1 MPDPSTTS
9 GAGATTPDATA
20 DLTAD
25 LTANPDVTPL
35 TAPRPASALA
45 TAQAQLASAVEILG
59 YDDGLH
65 RMLATPRREMNV
77 AIPLRRDDGSVELFT
92 GYRVQHNISRGP
104 GKGGLRYAPSVDV
117 DEVRALAMWMTWK
130 CAVVD
135 VPYGGA
141 KGGVTIDPSR
151 YSRAEL
157 ERVTRRYTSEI
168 MPIIGP
174 ERDIMAPD
182 IGTDEQTMAWV
193 MDTYS
198 VNLGYTIPA
207 VTTGKPLPVGGSL
220 GRATATSRG
229 VVHAAAAA
237 LGDAGVR
244 LDEVTTAVQ
253 GFGKVGSHAA
263 RFLHEAGARVVA
275 VSDQFGGIR
284 AADGLDVPAL
294 LTHVAHTGSVVGFEG
309 ADAVSNA
316 ELLALDVDVLVPAAV
331 ENVLDEHTAG
341 RVKARWVVEGANGPT
356 TTGGDRVLAERGIV
370 VVPDILAN
378 AGGVVVSYFEWVQA
392 NQAYW
397 WTEHEIAERLEQ
409 RMASAYAAV
418 SALSRRES
426 LSLRDAA
433 LVIGVRRVAEAH
445 QIRGLYP

>member
-1 MPDPSTTS
+1 MT
-9 GAGATTPDATA
+9 
-20 DLTAD
+20 DLTAE
-25 LTANPDVTPL
+25 TPQQ
-35 TAPRPASALA
+35 TTPLA

-59 YDDGLH
+59 YPEGLH

-77 AIPLRRDDGSVELFT
+77 AVPLRRDNGEIELFT

-104 GKGGLRYAPSVDV
+104 GKGGLRYSSSVDV

-141 KGGVTIDPSR
+141 KGGVTIDPR
-151 YSRAEL
+151 QYSQAEL

-182 IGTDEQTMAWV
+182 IGTNEQTMAWV

-207 VTTGKPLPVGGSL
+207 VTTGKPLAVGGSL

-229 VVHAAAAA
+229 VVHLAASA
-237 LGDAGVR
+237 LADAGVR
-244 LDEVTTAVQ
+244 LDEVTAAVQ

-263 RFLHEAGARVVA
+263 RFLHDAGSRVVA
-275 VSDQFGGIR
+275 VSDELGGVMNS
-284 AADGLDVPAL
+284 DGLDIVAL
-294 LTHVAHTGSVVGFEG
+294 MRHVEATGTVTGFDG
-309 ADAVSNA
+309 GSAIDNT
-316 ELLALDVDVLVPAAV
+316 ELLALDVDVLIPAAV
-331 ENVLDEHTAG
+331 EGVLDAEAAG
-341 RVKARWVVEGANGPT
+341 RVKARWVVEAANGPT
-356 TTGGDRVLAERGIV
+356 THEGDRVLAERGVV

-397 WTEHEIAERLEQ
+397 WTEQEIEDRLEH
-409 RMASAYAAV
+409 RMVQAYRAVASV
-418 SALSRRES
+418 SQAEGV
-426 LSLRDAA
+426 SLRDAA
-433 LVIGVRRVAEAH
+433 LTIGVRRVAEAH

>member
-1 MPDPSTTS
+1 
-9 GAGATTPDATA
+9 
-20 DLTAD
+20 
-25 LTANPDVTPL
+25 VT
-35 TAPRPASALA
+35 SALT
-45 TAQAQLASAVEILG
+45 TAHAQLASAVEILG
-59 YDDGLH
+59 YSPGLH
-65 RMLATPRREMNV
+65 EMLATPRREMNV
-77 AIPLRRDDGSVELFT
+77 AIPLRRDSGEIVLLH

-104 GKGGLRYAPSVDV
+104 GKGGLRYASSVDI

-141 KGGVTIDPSR
+141 KGGVTIDPREHST
-151 YSRAEL
+151 AEL

-220 GRATATSRG
+220 GRATATGRG
-229 VVHAAAAA
+229 VVHAAVAA
-237 LGDAGVR
+237 LADDGVA
-244 LDEVTTAVQ
+244 LSEVRAAVQ

-263 RFLHEAGARVVA
+263 HWLHEGGARVVA
-275 VSDQFGGIR
+275 VTDVDGGTR
-284 AADGLDVPAL
+284 NDDGLDVPAL
-294 LTHVAHTGSVVGFEG
+294 LAHTASGLPASTFPGGSP
-309 ADAVSNA
+309 VSNA
-316 ELLALDVDVLVPAAV
+316 ELLALDVDLLIPAAV
-331 ENVLDEHTAG
+331 ENVLDEETAQT
-341 RVKARWVVEGANGPT
+341 VKARWVVEGANGPT
-356 TTGGDRVLAERGIV
+356 TPEGDRVLHDRGVI

-397 WTEHEIAERLEQ
+397 WTEDEIADRLEQ
-409 RMASAYAAV
+409 RMRSAYAAV
-418 SALSRRES
+418 ATTAREQS
-426 LSLRDAA
+426 ISLRDAA
-433 LVIGVRRVAEAH
+433 LTIGVRRVAEAH

>member
-1 MPDPSTTS
+1 
-9 GAGATTPDATA
+9 
-20 DLTAD
+20 
-25 LTANPDVTPL
+25 
-35 TAPRPASALA
+35 
-45 TAQAQLASAVEILG
+45 
-59 YDDGLH
+59 
-65 RMLATPRREMNV
+65 
-77 AIPLRRDDGSVELFT
+77 
-92 GYRVQHNISRGP
+92 
-104 GKGGLRYAPSVDV
+104 
-117 DEVRALAMWMTWK
+117 MWMTWK

-141 KGGVTIDPSR
+141 KGGVTIDPKR
-151 YSRAEL
+151 YSTAEL
-157 ERVTRRYTSEI
+157 ERVTRRFTSEI

-207 VTTGKPLPVGGSL
+207 VTTGKPLQVGGSL

-229 VVHAAAAA
+229 VVHSAQAA
-237 LGDAGVR
+237 LADAGVQ
-244 LDEVTTAVQ
+244 LSEVTAAVQ

-275 VSDQFGGIR
+275 VSDELGGVH
-284 AADGLDVPAL
+284 APDGLDVNAL
-294 LTHVAHTGSVVGFEG
+294 LRHVASTGTVTGF
-309 ADAVSNA
+309 ADADPLDNDA
-316 ELLALDVDVLVPAAV
+316 LLALDVDVLVPAAV
-331 ENVLDEHTAG
+331 EGVLDEESAG

-356 TTGGDRVLAERGIV
+356 TTRGDRVLADRGVV

-397 WTEHEIAERLEQ
+397 WTEKEIAERLEH
-409 RMASAYAAV
+409 RMLTAYQAVAAT
-418 SALSRRES
+418 ARAEGIT
-426 LSLRDAA
+426 LRDAA
-433 LVIGVRRVAEAH
+433 LTIGVRRVAEAH